1 MSNKT
6 HKGAVEDTLFDMK
19 HITAIDAAF
28 IRKWQM
34 EWLREHQFASP
45 HEIKTATQKAIASGE
60 IKIGKQ

>member
-1 MSNKT
+1 
-6 HKGAVEDTLFDMK
+6 MK